1 MGFNR
6 FCFIPSKMILAIYKI
21 IKCIILLC
29 RDLEAEEN
37 DENPLL
43 VRLEEKDQR
52 TQKKLNSWFN
62 KVPVHIIL
70 VFIVIK
76 K

>member
-1 MGFNR
+1 MR
-6 FCFIPSKMILAIYKI
+6 S
-21 IKCIILLC
+21 KCIILLC